1 MCVCVYLLRA
11 CAHLI
16 PKSTVDRAHT
26 VPHSRGATATEK
38 CKNVAMCVCEREREQ
53 CTHRRGSGQDEE
65 EEEEHTQDE
74 STQALFCVAEVTSR
88 YLVAKSLPNRTKAL
102 VS

>member
-38 CKNVAMCVCEREREQ
+38 CKNVAMCVCERERESSAH
-53 CTHRRGSGQDEE
+53 TGAEADKMRRRRRSIHKTNQLRLCFVLLKSPA
-65 EEEEHTQDE
+65 E
-74 STQALFCVAEVTSR
+74 S
-88 YLVAKSLPNRTKAL
+88 
-102 VS
+102 